1 MPQRL
6 SAEYYDVIR
15 QLLTL
20 SAALVLMASLVPAEV
35 THPDIPRH
43 HAHAAESRSP
53 HAAEKRHPH
62 AAAAHAKPRKPPK
75 RAVAAHEKPPKAA
88 KH

>member
-1 MPQRL
+1 MSRPFG
-6 SAEYYDVIR
+6 AEYYDVIR

-20 SAALVLMASLVPAEV
+20 SAALALTAWLVEAEV

-43 HAHAAESRSP
+43 HPHAAESRSP

-62 AAAAHAKPRKPPK
+62 AAAAHAKPQKPPK
-75 RAVAAHEKPPKAA
+75 HAVAAHEKPPKAA

>member
-1 MPQRL
+1 MPGSL

-20 SAALVLMASLVPAEV
+20 SAALALTASMVPAEV
-35 THPDIPRH
+35 THPEIPRH

-53 HAAEKRHPH
+53 HAADKHQPH
-62 AAAAHAKPRKPPK
+62 AAGWHAKPQKAPK
-75 RAVAAHEKPPKAA
+75 HTVATHEKPPKVA

>member
-1 MPQRL
+1 MPGSL
-6 SAEYYDVIR
+6 SAEYYDVIG

-20 SAALVLMASLVPAEV
+20 WAALVLTASLVPAEV

-62 AAAAHAKPRKPPK
+62 AAATHAKPRKPPK
-75 RAVAAHEKPPKAA
+75 HTVAAHEKPPKVA

>member
-1 MPQRL
+1 MPQSL
-6 SAEYYDVIR
+6 FAEYYHVIR

-20 SAALVLMASLVPAEV
+20 SAALALTAALLPAEV

-43 HAHAAESRSP
+43 RPHAAESRSP
-53 HAAEKRHPH
+53 HAAEKRYPH
-62 AAAAHAKPRKPPK
+62 AAATHAKPRKPPK
-75 RAVAAHEKPPKAA
+75 RAVAAHEKPPKVA

>member
-1 MPQRL
+1 MPRPFY
-6 SAEYYDVIR
+6 AEYYDVIR

-20 SAALVLMASLVPAEV
+20 SAALALTASLVLAEV
-35 THPDIPRH
+35 THPEIPRH
-43 HAHAAESRSP
+43 HPHAAESRSP

-62 AAAAHAKPRKPPK
+62 AAAKHAKPQKPPK
-75 RAVAAHEKPPKAA
+75 RAVAAHEKPPKAG

>member
-1 MPQRL
+1 MPGSL

-20 SAALVLMASLVPAEV
+20 AAALALTVSLVPAEV

-62 AAAAHAKPRKPPK
+62 AAAKHAKPQKPPK
-75 RAVAAHEKPPKAA
+75 RAVAAHEKPPRAA

>member
-1 MPQRL
+1 MPRSL
-6 SAEYYDVIR
+6 SAEYYHVIR

-20 SAALVLMASLVPAEV
+20 SAALALTAVLVPAEV

-53 HAAEKRHPH
+53 HAAEKRYPH
-62 AAAAHAKPRKPPK
+62 AAATHAKPRKPPK
-75 RAVAAHEKPPKAA
+75 RTVAAHEKPPKAA
-88 KH
+88 RH